1 MVSSARSLSELL
13 PGANRFS
20 PFVGVAGA
28 PLLLASLVVT
38 YAVWLST
45 VAIPTNVD
53 VSWLLVVCDRLLGGE
68 RLNTDIVET
77 NPPFSIWLYMP
88 FMLLEKLTGMRAE
101 FWLTLGVVCLS
112 LASLFVSVRILAR
125 DEPVYRQPHA
135 LWAAA
140 AALFLI
146 LCFMPDQF
154 GQREHFALI
163 AILPWVA
170 LQCTRQRNLDFSAGS
185 RLEHMVAGFGAAVVV
200 MVKPPYFVLAFM
212 LPSLCLA
219 LERRSLRPLFV
230 AENLVG
236 AAIVAAYIASIALF
250 DRAYVSD
257 VLPLVREVY
266 LPLRASAADMLANWP
281 KVVLLLAAATVLAA
295 GGLRKTNWD
304 VRIPLLTALGFIPAF
319 IVMGKGWP
327 NHALPMVVVA
337 TLAFGIQLV
346 RFGTFGSAGFVRKA
360 ALIFGCVLVLQIAVR
375 AQYAALTTDNG
386 PIARSVAAIRA
397 TVETPTVM
405 SIADQMQV
413 AHPLARL
420 VGGRFISR
428 HPSAWAVSNADTLA
442 RVTGDLERRPE
453 LESIRDRV
461 IGENAAEISAKKPDI
476 VLSGSPAW
484 TALMLQDKRIQVA
497 LADYRLLHAEPEITV
512 YLRYTAPAP
521 LQTDRAGAP
530 GNP

>member
-20 PFVGVAGA
+20 PFAGVAGA
-28 PLLLASLVVT
+28 PLLLACLVVI
-38 YAVWLST
+38 YAVWLT
-45 VAIPTNVD
+45 TIAIPTNVD

-68 RLNTDIVET
+68 RLNTDIMET

-88 FMLLEKLTGMRAE
+88 FMLLEKLTGIRAE

-135 LWAAA
+135 FWAAA
-140 AALFLI
+140 AVLGWV

-170 LQCTRQRNLDFSAGS
+170 LQCTRQRNPDFSAGS
-185 RLEHMVAGFGAAVVV
+185 RLEHMVAGFGAAIVV
-200 MVKPPYFVLAFM
+200 MVKPPYFALAFM

-219 LERRSLRPLFV
+219 VERRSLKPLFV
-230 AENLVG
+230 VENLLG
-236 AAIVAAYIASIALF
+236 ATIVAAYVASIALF
-250 DRAYVSD
+250 DRAYLSE
-257 VLPLVREVY
+257 VLPLVSEVY
-266 LPLRASAADMLANWP
+266 LPLRASTADMLANWP

-295 GGLRKTNWD
+295 GGLRQTNWD

-327 NHALPMVVVA
+327 NHALAMVVVA
-337 TLAFGIQLV
+337 TLAFGIQLL
-346 RFGTFGSAGFVRKA
+346 RFGTFRSAGFIRKA
-360 ALIFGCVLVLQIAVR
+360 ALIFGCVLVLQLAVR

-386 PIARSVAAIRA
+386 PIGRSVAAIRA
-397 TVETPTVM
+397 TVETPTIM
-405 SIADQMQV
+405 SIADRMQV

-420 VGGRFISR
+420 VDGRFISR

-442 RVTGDLERRPE
+442 RATGDLERRRE

-461 IGENAAEISAKKPDI
+461 IGEYAAEISAKKPDV
-476 VLSGSPAW
+476 VLSGSPAR
-484 TALMLQDKRIQVA
+484 TALMLQDKRIGAA
-497 LADYRLLHAEPEITV
+497 LADYRLLHHEPEITV

-521 LQTDRAGAP
+521 LQT
-530 GNP
+530 N